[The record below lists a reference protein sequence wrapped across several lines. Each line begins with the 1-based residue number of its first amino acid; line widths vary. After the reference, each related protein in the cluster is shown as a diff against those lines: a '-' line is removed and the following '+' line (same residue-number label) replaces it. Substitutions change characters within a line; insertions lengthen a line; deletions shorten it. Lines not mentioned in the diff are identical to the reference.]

1 MNKRKFYFI
10 SIFFILISIITNS
23 LYSQESVHSTRM
35 FYYKLNYI
43 TTKELRALLPK
54 LIPADIKP
62 EIMDDPP
69 IVFTT
74 DTEENIRILEDAIK
88 KLDIQPKQ
96 IMIEAKIVEMK
107 ISTTDKYGMNWTWA
121 DKLFEAKSYTQLS
134 TSLSNFAATDSKM
147 ELQFGALRLDN
158 FNAVL
163 NLLLTQTDS
172 ELLSS
177 PSVVTIDGKEAII
190 STGDSIPY
198 RISTI
203 VGTTTTLTSQYKD
216 VVVKLKVTP
225 FIKSDG
231 FILLNVVPSVGQ
243 VTAYKFDDQAPVIS
257 TREANV
263 SVLIKDNDT
272 FVIGGLLQKNTID
285 TVSKVPLLGDIP
297 LLGLLFKKFTTEK
310 VKTEI
315 IIFITPKIL
324 KDDKF
329 ILPFK
334 SGGINEE

>member
-1 MNKRKFYFI
+1 MNKKI
-10 SIFFILISIITNS
+10 IEIFILLVILTDI
-23 LYSQESVHSTRM
+23 LYSQELTRI

-43 TTKELRALLPK
+43 TTKELRVLLPK
-54 LIPADIKP
+54 FIPGNIKP
-62 EIMDDPP
+62 EIMDEPP
-69 IVFTT
+69 IVCIM
-74 DTEENIRILEDAIK
+74 DTEENIKILEDAIK
-88 KLDIQPKQ
+88 KLDVKPIQV
-96 IMIEAKIVEMK
+96 MIEAKFVEMK
-107 ISTTDKYGMNWTWA
+107 ISTTDKYGVNWTWA
-121 DKLFEAKSYTQLS
+121 DKLFDAKSYTQLS
-134 TSLSNFAATDSKM
+134 TSLSNFATADSKM
-147 ELQFGALRLDN
+147 SLQFGTLRLDN

-163 NLLLTQTDS
+163 DVLLSRTDS

-177 PSVVTIDGKEAII
+177 PSVVTLDGKEATI

-198 RISTI
+198 KIST
-203 VGTTTTLTSQYKD
+203 VTGGATTITSQYKD
-216 VVVKLKVTP
+216 VVVKLKVIP
-225 FIKSDG
+225 YIKSDG
-231 FILLNVVPSVGQ
+231 FILLNVKPSVGQ
-243 VTAYKFDDQAPVIS
+243 VTAYKFDDQVPVIS
-257 TREANV
+257 TREADV

-324 KDDKF
+324 KSEKS

-334 SGGINEE
+334 SGGKDED